1 MGGAE
6 SREDTKYNSTV
17 ESNKEEVVMT
27 RRDITFSPHPSA
39 NNTACKI
46 GEERFG
52 EVVSLAPVYL
62 APIIS

>member
-27 RRDITFSPHPSA
+27 RRDITFSPQY
-39 NNTACKI
+39 C
-46 GEERFG
+46 
-52 EVVSLAPVYL
+52 L
-62 APIIS
+62 